1 MVNENELVPMAGI
14 EKLME
19 LNGQYPDWY
28 KMPELNKNL
37 LNSAWYNTSFDPEKR
52 AANFDASYKEVIQ
65 KFFERVKSAN
75 ITDAQKEECTE
86 YWIHRLHTQAEKYL
100 AAESRCVSWAIV
112 GPAKF
117 PVARMEKRQA
127 TAEKALNDY
136 VYTENQM
143 LEGDI
148 FDRYMTSEQKQA
160 KIDLHKWRELNST
173 IDDFI
178 RHKTKNPLPALGY
191 TYDAWPHLKG
201 QFTTQAKNGVYALCE
216 KVLEAL
222 NVHLQNGVKI
232 ERNIKILTDILE
244 EYKAKNAHP
253 KENYSILLYGV
264 QMVENYE
271 ENRLQLLFDGKP
283 EPEVIA
289 KLKAHAFRWSPKN
302 KAWQRILTADA
313 IRAAHKVLEA

>member
-1 MVNENELVPMAGI
+1 MI
-14 EKLME
+14 
-19 LNGQYPDWY
+19 
-28 KMPELNKNL
+28 PELNKNL
-37 LNSAWYNTSFDPEKR
+37 LKMAWYNTSFDPEKH
-52 AANFDASYKEVIQ
+52 AENFDASFKEVIQ
-65 KFFERVKSAN
+65 KFFERVEAAN
-75 ITDAQKEECTE
+75 ITPEQKDECSA
-86 YWIHRLHTQAEKYL
+86 YWVNRLHSQAEKYL
-100 AAESRCVSWAIV
+100 SAESRCVSWAIV

-127 TAEKALNDY
+127 SAEKALNDY

-143 LEGDI
+143 LSGDI

-160 KIDLHKWRELNST
+160 RVDLHKWRELNST

-201 QFTTQAKNGVYALCE
+201 QFTTQAKNGSYALCI

-222 NVHLQNGVKI
+222 NVHLQNGVKV
-232 ERNIKILTDILE
+232 ERNIKILTDILN
-244 EYKAKNAHP
+244 EYKAKNSQP
-253 KENYSILLYGV
+253 KENSSIELQGV
-264 QMVENYE
+264 QMVENRE

-283 EPEVIA
+283 APEVIA

-302 KAWQRILTADA
+302 KAWQRILTTDA
-313 IRAAHKVLEA
+313 IRAAYKVLEA